1 MAYDW
6 PVGIQY
12 NQTLGVGNRD
22 RFYVLLGPQFALQGQ
37 GKFLKRPALFGQTA
51 CPTCPIDLE
60 MTRILR
66 SKLAGFPRMQPPSIL
81 RFPPLSRLMAKTL
94 CQSANWGRPQRS
106 LGQCGERHRAGPGIG
121 VVVGMCRPA
130 AWLVLL
136 TLLATLSTLAADSAC
151 GEEPIEFNLLA
162 LSSSQAAARSLQS
175 PARLLWDQQPLRDA
189 TAGVSQ
195 AYAVSVWIDRRID
208 PTQAVSY
215 TPQTVAEVS
224 AIWPEDSLGAKLEQV
239 LRGAGCG
246 VGLVENVVVAAPPL
260 QLPKMQAAAVRL
272 HDALQRQEGRLA
284 TEFRP
289 LQWPELCTPQR
300 LLDQIAQQ
308 WGIMIQGTLPH
319 DLMHA
324 GRLQE
329 PTTLATQLTLLCGGF
344 NQEAVMVAPQTLAL
358 QPLSAASRW
367 SANYPK
373 KQLNASNFT
382 AARGAFVDSTV
393 RCRNE
398 SCAVQG
404 ETNFHLAVQAHLP
417 AGRGGSGA
425 GASRAT
431 WNFEIANAP
440 VKAIME
446 SLAAGANLEIKWDP
460 RCTES
465 QQSQLLSLKVQ
476 QASLDELLQQV
487 CEAAGLRFTRQD
499 KQVLLQP
506 N

>member
-1 MAYDW
+1 
-6 PVGIQY
+6 
-12 NQTLGVGNRD
+12 
-22 RFYVLLGPQFALQGQ
+22 
-37 GKFLKRPALFGQTA
+37 
-51 CPTCPIDLE
+51 
-60 MTRILR
+60 
-66 SKLAGFPRMQPPSIL
+66 
-81 RFPPLSRLMAKTL
+81 
-94 CQSANWGRPQRS
+94 
-106 LGQCGERHRAGPGIG
+106 
-121 VVVGMCRPA
+121 
-130 AWLVLL
+130 
-136 TLLATLSTLAADSAC
+136 LAADSAR
-151 GEEPIEFNLLA
+151 GEEPIEFNLLT
-162 LSSSQAAARSLQS
+162 LSSSQAAARTLQS

-195 AYAVSVWIDRRID
+195 AYAVSIWIDRRID

-215 TPQTVAEVS
+215 TPQTVPEIS
-224 AIWPEDSLGAKLEQV
+224 AIWPQDSLGAKLEQV

-272 HDALQRQEGRLA
+272 HDALQRQEERMA

-289 LQWPELCTPQR
+289 LQWPELCTPQQ
-300 LLDQIAQQ
+300 LLDKIAQQ
-308 WGIMIQGTLPH
+308 WGITIQGTLPH

-329 PTTLATQLTLLCGGF
+329 PTTLATQLTLVCGGF
-344 NQEAVMVAPQTLAL
+344 GQEAVMVGPRTLAL
-358 QPLSAASRW
+358 QPLSAATRW

-373 KQLNASNFT
+373 KQLNASSFT
-382 AARGAFVDSTV
+382 AARNAFADSTV
-393 RCRNE
+393 RCRNDA
-398 SCAVQG
+398 CTVQG
-404 ETNFHLAVQAHLP
+404 ETNFHLAVQANLP
-417 AGRGGSGA
+417 AGRGGAAASD
-425 GASRAT
+425 SRAT

-440 VKAIME
+440 VKAIMD

-460 RCTES
+460 SCTEG

-506 N
+506 K